1 MSTAIIIDDSTRAR
15 SALKRD
21 IEEFYPELEV
31 KQEADSVISGL
42 KLLKSQTADILF
54 LDIHMGD
61 GDGFDLL
68 ELLGQHKM
76 KVIFTTSSDAHAI
89 KAFKFSAVDYLLK
102 PIDPDEL
109 VISVKKALERDT
121 EQSDIGFLKEQ
132 LESGEKKSR
141 IALSTSEKIQV
152 CQLADIV
159 RCESNVNY
167 TQFFFK
173 DGTKLL
179 VTKTLK
185 HFDQLLSGSGFYR
198 VHQSH
203 LINLDHVKEYQKND
217 GGYILMI
224 NNTQIPISSRKKA
237 EVVKVLLNL

>member
-1 MSTAIIIDDSTRAR
+1 MNTAIIIDDSTRAR

-21 IEEFYPELEV
+21 IEEFCSGLEV

-109 VISVKKALERDT
+109 VIAVNKALEST
-121 EQSDIGFLKEQ
+121 TSQSDIGGNIIFSNSGKRGSVKQFTLGLDSFISMLK
-132 LESGEKKSR
+132 
-141 IALSTSEKIQV
+141 
-152 CQLADIV
+152 DIKANIN
-159 RCESNVNY
+159 SS
-167 TQFFFK
+167 
-173 DGTKLL
+173 L
-179 VTKTLK
+179 V
-185 HFDQLLSGSGFYR
+185 
-198 VHQSH
+198 
-203 LINLDHVKEYQKND
+203 
-217 GGYILMI
+217 YI
-224 NNTQIPISSRKKA
+224 SA
-237 EVVKVLLNL
+237 

>member
-1 MSTAIIIDDSTRAR
+1 LNTAIIIDDSTRAR

-21 IEEFYPELEV
+21 IEEFCSGLEV
-31 KQEADSVISGL
+31 KHEADSVVSGL
-42 KLLKSQTADILF
+42 KLLKNKTADILF

-68 ELLGQHKM
+68 ELLGQHDM
-76 KVIFTTSSDAHAI
+76 RVIFTTSSDAHAI

-109 VISVKKALERDT
+109 VIAVNKALESRT
-121 EQSDIGFLKEQ
+121 SQSDIGFLREQ
-132 LESGEKKSR
+132 LETGEKKTK
-141 IALSTSEKIQV
+141 IALSTAEKIQV
-152 CQLADIV
+152 FQLSDIV
-159 RCESNVNY
+159 RCESDVNY

-173 DGTKLL
+173 DGSKLL

-185 HFDQLLSGSGFYR
+185 YFDQLLSESGFYR

-217 GGYILMI
+217 GGYILMQ

>member
-1 MSTAIIIDDSTRAR
+1 MNTAIIIDDSTRAR

-21 IEEFYPELEV
+21 IEEFCSGLEV
-31 KQEADSVISGL
+31 KHEADSVVSGL
-42 KLLKSQTADILF
+42 KLLKNQTADILF

-68 ELLGQHKM
+68 ELLGQHYM
-76 KVIFTTSSDAHAI
+76 RVIFTTSSDAHAI

-109 VISVKKALERDT
+109 VIAVNKALEST
-121 EQSDIGFLKEQ
+121 TSQSDIGFLREQ
-132 LESGEKKSR
+132 LEIGEKKTK
-141 IALSTSEKIQV
+141 IALSTAEKIQV
-152 CQLADIV
+152 FQLSDIV
-159 RCESNVNY
+159 RCESDVNY

-173 DGTKLL
+173 DGSKLL

-185 HFDQLLSGSGFYR
+185 YFDQLLSESGFYR

-217 GGYILMI
+217 GGYILMQ

>member
-1 MSTAIIIDDSTRAR
+1 MNTAIIIDDSTRAR
-15 SALKRD
+15 SALNRD
-21 IEEFYPELEV
+21 IEEFCPGLEV
-31 KQEADSVISGL
+31 KHEADSVISGL
-42 KLLKSQTADILF
+42 KLLKNKTADILF

-68 ELLGQHKM
+68 ELLGQHQM

-109 VISVKKALERDT
+109 VIAVNKALKENTSQTDL
-121 EQSDIGFLKEQ
+121 DFLKEQ
-132 LESGEKKSR
+132 LESGVKKNR
-141 IALSTSEKIQV
+141 IALSTADKIQV
-152 CQLADIV
+152 FQLSEVV
-159 RCESNVNY
+159 RCESDVNY

-173 DGTKLL
+173 DGSKLF

-185 HFDQLLSGSGFYR
+185 HFDQLLSESGFYR

-217 GGYILMI
+217 GGYILMQ
-224 NNTQIPISSRKKA
+224 NNAQIPISSRKKA
-237 EVVKVLLNL
+237 EVVKVVLNL

>member
-1 MSTAIIIDDSTRAR
+1 MNTAIIIDDSTRAR

-21 IEEFYPELEV
+21 IEEFCFHVEV
-31 KQEADSVISGL
+31 KHEADSVISGL

-68 ELLGQHKM
+68 ELLGQHRM

-109 VISVKKALERDT
+109 VIAVKKALESES

-152 CQLADIV
+152 FQLADIV
-159 RCESNVNY
+159 RCESDVNY

-224 NNTQIPISSRKKA
+224 NNAQIPISSRKKA